1 MSDGRRLAGLI
12 GDEWAPLTREQMKA
26 FSLISIETTPGDV
39 LFFDS
44 YAPHGS
50 APNLTDKQRRILYLT
65 YNLAAVGD
73 SRRRYFD
80 DKRANYPPDIERLPG
95 ATYKFRV

>member
-1 MSDGRRLAGLI
+1 
-12 GDEWAPLTREQMKA
+12 MKG
-26 FSLISIETTPGDV
+26 FSLISIETDPGDV

-44 YAPHGS
+44 FAPHAS
-50 APNLTDKQRRILYLT
+50 APNLTEQQRRILYLT
-65 YNLAAVGD
+65 YNLTAAGD
-73 SRRRYFD
+73 RRRRYFD